1 MNRWSHL
8 LPANTQVLI
17 SVAALCAGLI
27 AGAGMAQ
34 DLVDEPFADEPFGD
48 AGTRAGSFLETDSAL
63 GTISIGVSGLSE
75 SERRQATTG
84 DLEFGYL
91 QLYELDEMFPRVIE
105 IRPFALNRFET
116 NEDSTYESL
125 GLGVGVRFALRQK
138 YAKNYWFAR
147 GSVLTPSQ
155 YYNTVYNP
163 GREQSSIV
171 EFFVGIEV
179 PFNDARTDRDI
190 ANRTLRPTPITI
202 RVDPRLFGPGSA
214 DDVDPAGLA
223 DVRTAIVAG
232 YLDAVLS
239 DYLTGRFVADI
250 TLRNPWDVLRLVER
264 LTSILI
270 SELDEAIMFEGRID
284 GASGRAHRRAT
295 VRRTL
300 RRGLIELMRGPYPL
314 LLSPKSAP
322 RTIDGVEPDLQA
334 RHLATILSRP
344 GMTQGNGT
352 AGALDCDAMIDAYID
367 RFIARN
373 VQ

>member
-1 MNRWSHL
+1 MSRRCKVFSIDVK
-8 LPANTQVLI
+8 ALI
-17 SVAALCAGLI
+17 SGAALCAGLI
-27 AGAGMAQ
+27 TGNAIAQ
-34 DLVDEPFADEPFGD
+34 ELADEPFGD
-48 AGTRAGSFLETDSAL
+48 AGTRTGSFLETDSAL

-75 SERRQATTG
+75 SERRRATTG

-116 NEDSTYESL
+116 SEDSTYESL
-125 GLGVGVRFALRQK
+125 GLGVGIRFALRQK

-147 GSVLTPSQ
+147 GSLLTPSQ

-163 GREQSSIV
+163 GREQSSII

-179 PFNDARTDRDI
+179 PFDDTRTDRDI

-202 RVDPRLFGPGSA
+202 RVDPRLIGPGSA
-214 DDVDPAGLA
+214 EDLDPTDLA
-223 DVRTAIVAG
+223 DVRAAIIAG

-239 DYLTGRFVADI
+239 DYLTGRFAADI
-250 TLRNPWDVLRLVER
+250 ALRNPWDVLRLFER
-264 LTSILI
+264 LTSIQI
-270 SELDEAIMFEGRID
+270 SELDEAVMFEGRID
-284 GASGRAHRRAT
+284 GESGRIHRRVM

-300 RRGLIELMRGPYPL
+300 RQGLTELMRGPYPL
-314 LLSPKSAP
+314 LLSPNSSRRNLDAAEPNLEP
-322 RTIDGVEPDLQA
+322 RQ
-334 RHLATILSRP
+334 LATILSRP

-352 AGALDCDAMIDAYID
+352 AGALDCDAMIDAYIE
-367 RFIARN
+367 RFVARN